1 MAWAAACAGCMHV
14 DLLRRLQSRALELAS
29 RFSDRE
35 LKQFYQAELTLRLEA
50 PDSCAPT
57 PQT

>member
-1 MAWAAACAGCMHV
+1 MDAE
-14 DLLRRLQSRALELAS
+14 LLRRLQGRALELAT

-50 PDSCAPT
+50 LPDRCACIGST
-57 PQT
+57 LTLNLT